1 LSAKKQLI
9 DTDKLVLKAD
19 LQFREGYDQDW
30 VNRLAEDWESVQ
42 AEAPI
47 EAVETEQTE
56 PGFVDSFTH
65 HRVLAARQLGL
76 DHVTVL
82 VHKVSHAEAVEMAA
96 RSNLGTGKPYS
107 ARERESAIKA
117 ILASNPLATYDE
129 LAKLSKSSAFV
140 AKEIAGQQDL
150 ARRNPPRSGEKDIS
164 ATVYRVIGRTSG
176 LDETIKDR
184 LVIAARKAK
193 WGKDE
198 TRFAVQQVK
207 EAQDWPEDYIAALLA
222 GETKPVMVS
231 REFAPA
237 VVHLLSAVASPKQ
250 SREDNPIL
258 ALHETYKWAR
268 ATEDRLEEHGMPD
281 LDDASLRQ
289 AVGEADTIIN
299 AMRKLTESAVGTE
312 AGEPD

>member
-1 LSAKKQLI
+1 MREQL
-9 DTDKLVLKAD
+9 TSVDKIVLKAD
-19 LQFREGYDQDW
+19 LQFRDSYDQDW
-30 VNRLAEDWESVQ
+30 VDRLAEDWESVQ

-47 EAVETEQTE
+47 EAVETERTE

-82 VHKVSHAEAVEMAA
+82 VHEVSHAEAVEMAA

-117 ILASNPLATYDE
+117 ILASNPLASYDE

-140 AKEIAGQQDL
+140 AKEIASQQDL
-150 ARRNPPRSGEKDIS
+150 AKRNPPQNDEKDIS

-176 LDETIKDR
+176 LDEATKDR
-184 LVIAARKAK
+184 LVVAARKAD

-198 TRFAVQQVK
+198 TRFAVQQIK
-207 EAQDWPEDYIAALLA
+207 EAREWPESYIDALLE
-222 GETKPVMVS
+222 GRTKPVMVT

-250 SREDNPIL
+250 SREGNPVL
-258 ALHETYKWAR
+258 ALHEAYKWAR
-268 ATEDRLEEHGMPD
+268 ATEDRLDEHGMPD

-289 AVGEADTIIN
+289 VVGEANAIIS
-299 AMRKLTESAVGTE
+299 AMRKLTETAALAETGE
-312 AGEPD
+312 AE